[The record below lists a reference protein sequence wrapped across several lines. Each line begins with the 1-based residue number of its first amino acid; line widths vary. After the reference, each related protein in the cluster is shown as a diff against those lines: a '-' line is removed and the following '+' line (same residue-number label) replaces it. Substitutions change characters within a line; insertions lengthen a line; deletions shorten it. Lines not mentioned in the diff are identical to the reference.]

1 MFEGTIDGLDTDK
14 QDGAGLPDIPG
25 FIHTYYLK
33 DSHELTNNK
42 KFMPLHFEQDFY
54 MCEWD
59 TVLVEVFD
67 TTIEKNYLGQEFKYI
82 ESDT

>member
-1 MFEGTIDGLDTDK
+1 
-14 QDGAGLPDIPG
+14 
-25 FIHTYYLK
+25 
-33 DSHELTNNK
+33 
-42 KFMPLHFEQDFY
+42 MPLHFEQDFY